1 MFCPETFLAYEP
13 MFWSQEE
20 IPSVGA
26 QARLRE
32 ELRERLRL
40 VAEFATLGAYELT
53 GSADHEDAP
62 RAHGGEPT
70 RRMFLFTRVPETR
83 CAHSPEAPR
92 ACPATRSKRPARAS
106 QRRMP
111 QRRAGVEPAQQPC
124 TWFEVETAPATRR
137 PQR

>member
-1 MFCPETFLAYEP
+1 
-13 MFWSQEE
+13 MFWSQDE
-20 IPSVGA
+20 IPSVGT
-26 QARLRE
+26 QARLRQ

-53 GSADHEDAP
+53 GSAGHEDAP
-62 RAHGGEPT
+62 HARGGEPT

-83 CAHSPEAPR
+83 CAHSPETPR
-92 ACPATRSKRPARAS
+92 ACPATRTTRPTRAS

-111 QRRAGVEPAQQPC
+111 RRRAGVESPQQPC

-137 PQR
+137 PPR